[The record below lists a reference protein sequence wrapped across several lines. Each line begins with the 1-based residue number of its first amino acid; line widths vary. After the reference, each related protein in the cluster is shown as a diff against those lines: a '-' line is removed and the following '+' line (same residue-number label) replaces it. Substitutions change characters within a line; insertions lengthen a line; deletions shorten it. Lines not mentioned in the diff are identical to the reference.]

1 MKLIKKEYIKI
12 LEWGFKIAY
21 LLLGLSTFNSFI
33 YDSPIQPALVKVCLV
48 LGVLAA
54 AGRLLFLKDYIKMP
68 YLPVLVLFCISF
80 CLTIM
85 VNWKYNAG
93 VEDLKW
99 VIWTGFIFFL
109 LYTCDRTRSRN
120 SYKKEFHVLADIL
133 IVLSVIC
140 ALASIYLLLQ
150 NYHNLWTTE
159 SGEVLIAGF
168 QWGRLWGVYTD
179 PNYGGV
185 FSVAAI
191 LLCVYFILIRKG
203 LCRIWYVLAICADY
217 IYVIFSDSRTAEV
230 TMCAGAGVILLLLL
244 YSRRKN
250 WKGIAAG
257 ILLTAVFAGVFVGGT
272 SLLKGWYNEQ
282 IEARAQQRSSEENI
296 VSETEEN
303 IEESAEE
310 NPGNSGENSEEN
322 SGESGG
328 ENSGEPA
335 ADTGNAPVSSPEQKS
350 EEAPQEPETEEQE
363 TVGRAQ
369 DIQTDVSNGRFDLW
383 KSGIEIWKTKPVTGT
398 GYNSFLPY
406 VEETLPDTYVV
417 NNDQGNYVS
426 LHNGYLNILVYQGI
440 LGAVISLVFIGGV
453 LWSWFRGIKSVPRK
467 DSLYI
472 TFLSATV
479 VVIAVSMLFL
489 LEGIYTNSPGTFI
502 LWSFLGY
509 LMHYFSDQAE
519 EKR

>member
-1 MKLIKKEYIKI
+1 MNLIKKEYIKI
-12 LEWGFKIAY
+12 LDWGFKIAY

-33 YDSPIQPALVKVCLV
+33 YDSPIQPALVKVCLF

-54 AGRLLFLKDYIKMP
+54 AGRLLFFKDYIKTP
-68 YLPVLVLFCISF
+68 YLPMLVLFCISF
-80 CLTIM
+80 CLTIV

-120 SYKKEFHVLADIL
+120 SYKKEFHILADIL

-217 IYVIFSDSRTAEV
+217 IYMIFSDSRTAEV

-250 WKGIAAG
+250 WKGIAVG
-257 ILLTAVFAGVFVGGT
+257 FLLTSAFAVAFVGGT
-272 SLLKGWYNEQ
+272 SALKGWYNEQ
-282 IEARAQQRSSEENI
+282 IEAQTQQRSREENI

-303 IEESAEE
+303 MEESAGE
-310 NPGNSGENSEEN
+310 NAGNSEEN
-322 SGESGG
+322 SGK
-328 ENSGEPA
+328 PA
-335 ADTGNAPVSSPEQKS
+335 ADTGNAPASSPEQES
-350 EEAPQEPETEEQE
+350 EETPQEPETEEQE

-440 LGAVISLVFIGGV
+440 LGAAISLVFIGGV
-453 LWSWFRGIKSVPRK
+453 LWSWCRGIKRVPRK

-472 TFLSATV
+472 TFLTAV
-479 VVIAVSMLFL
+479 IVVIAVSMLFL
-489 LEGIYTNSPGTFI
+489 LEGVYTNSPGTFI
-502 LWSFLGY
+502 LWNFLGY
-509 LMHYFSDQAE
+509 LMHYFSNQAE